1 MHHLKNLKYGIN
13 KSLILI
19 ILKWQ
24 SNSFPAFKNRV
35 VNEILIFLIKLNNQ
49 KHFQLHSLWTIA
61 CDDQDPPWI
70 NNRVKEISKG
80 KDDSLQSSV
89 YC

>member
-49 KHFQLHSLWTIA
+49 KHFQLHSL
-61 CDDQDPPWI
+61 
-70 NNRVKEISKG
+70 
-80 KDDSLQSSV
+80 
-89 YC
+89 